1 LLIPGVGSER
11 QETGSQQLREDLL
24 TRREIEAP
32 EAGGL
37 ANRDSE
43 VRRIFEFFTNEL
55 NELSGRESVH
65 RVSSA
70 SACVYEA
77 RMNRRPTPRVR

>member
-1 LLIPGVGSER
+1 LPIPGVGSER
-11 QETGSQQLREDLL
+11 EETCSEQLRQDSL

-32 EAGGL
+32 EASGL
-37 ANRDSE
+37 ADRDSE
-43 VRRIFEFFTNEL
+43 VGCIFEFFTNEL
-55 NELSGRESVH
+55 NELSERESLH
-65 RVSSA
+65 LVSWA